1 MSEKQNDLFGD
12 IQDDSILDH
21 LDDDSSAETVR
32 FPALLTELNTLLRGE
47 LTKHGVDP
55 RIALEL
61 VYAISCQIG
70 GMQIYFPRGQTLES
84 LIRDMKIWRDFN
96 GRNITE
102 LVERYRVTYKT
113 VYKAIRRMRKLEHR
127 KHQLDLFGRE

>member
-12 IQDDSILDH
+12 IQDDSILEH

-55 RIALEL
+55 RISLEL

-70 GMQIYFPRGQTLES
+70 GMQIYIPRGQTLES

-102 LVERYRVTYKT
+102 LVERYCVTYKT
-113 VYKAIRRMRKLEHR
+113 VYKAIRRMRKLEQGKR
-127 KHQLDLFGRE
+127 QLSFNME

>member
-12 IQDDSILDH
+12 IQDDSILEH

-55 RIALEL
+55 RISLEL
-61 VYAISCQIG
+61 VYAIT
-70 GMQIYFPRGQTLES
+70 R
-84 LIRDMKIWRDFN
+84 
-96 GRNITE
+96 
-102 LVERYRVTYKT
+102 
-113 VYKAIRRMRKLEHR
+113 
-127 KHQLDLFGRE
+127 